1 MVIIGEM
8 GVYDDVHVVNIIPNI
23 VRNYGEMCPRMDVG
37 KNMYPDI
44 VENTS

>member
-23 VRNYGEMCPRMDVG
+23 VRSYGEMCPRMDAR
-37 KNMYPDI
+37 K
-44 VENTS
+44 